1 MRGNKRAFALLL
13 GALAAAGS
21 GQSLAAD
28 MAADMAAAKA
38 KAGQC
43 FVCHGADGLAKVPD
57 APNLAGQ
64 NEGYLVKALKE
75 YKSGKR
81 ENEMMNTMAR
91 NLSDQDIALVA
102 AYFSGIAITVKA
114 P

>member
-1 MRGNKRAFALLL
+1 MRGNKRAASLLLAALL
-13 GALAAAGS
+13 AAGS
-21 GQSLAAD
+21 GQAL
-28 MAADMAAAKA
+28 AADMAAAKA

-81 ENEMMNTMAR
+81 EHEMMNTIAR
-91 NLSDQDIALVA
+91 NLSDQDMALVA

>member
-13 GALAAAGS
+13 AALAAAGS
-21 GQSLAAD
+21 GQSL
-28 MAADMAAAKA
+28 AADMAAAKA

-64 NEGYLVKALKE
+64 NEGYLVKALKD

-81 ENEMMNTMAR
+81 ENEVMNTMAK
-91 NLSDQDIALVA
+91 NLSEQDIALVA

>member
-1 MRGNKRAFALLL
+1 MPGNKQTVALLL
-13 GALAAAGS
+13 AALAAAS
-21 GQSLAAD
+21 SVQSLAAD
-28 MAADMAAAKA
+28 MAAGKA

-43 FVCHGADGLAKVPD
+43 FVCHGADGVAKVPD

-64 NEGYLVKALKE
+64 NEGYLVKALKD

-81 ENEMMNTMAR
+81 ENEIMNTMAK

>member
-1 MRGNKRAFALLL
+1 MPGNKQAAALLL
-13 GALAAAGS
+13 AALLATGS
-21 GQSLAAD
+21 GQAL
-28 MAADMAAAKA
+28 AADMAAAKA

-81 ENEMMNTMAR
+81 EHEMMNTIAK
-91 NLSDQDIALVA
+91 NLSDQDMALVA

>member
-1 MRGNKRAFALLL
+1 MPLSKLASALL
-13 GALAAAGS
+13 GAALSVASA
-21 GQSLAAD
+21 QSL
-28 MAADMAAAKA
+28 AADMAAAKA

-64 NEGYLVKALKE
+64 NEGYLIKALKE

-81 ENEMMNTMAR
+81 ENEVMKMMAK

-102 AYFSGIAITVKA
+102 SYFNGISVTVKA

>member
-1 MRGNKRAFALLL
+1 MRRNKLAPVVL
-13 GALAAAGS
+13 LAAVF
-21 GQSLAAD
+21 AAASSPLQ
-28 MAADMAAAKA
+28 AADMAAAKG

-64 NEGYLVKALKE
+64 NEGYLIKALKD

-81 ENEMMNTMAR
+81 ENEMMNAMAK

>member
-1 MRGNKRAFALLL
+1 MQRNKQAVALLL
-13 GALAAAGS
+13 AALAAAGS
-21 GQSLAAD
+21 GPGL
-28 MAADMAAAKA
+28 AADMAAAKA

-43 FVCHGADGLAKVPD
+43 FVCHGPDGVAKVPD

-64 NEGYLVKALKE
+64 NEGYLVKALKD

-81 ENEMMNTMAR
+81 ENEMMNAMAK

-102 AYFSGIAITVKA
+102 AYFSSIVITVKA